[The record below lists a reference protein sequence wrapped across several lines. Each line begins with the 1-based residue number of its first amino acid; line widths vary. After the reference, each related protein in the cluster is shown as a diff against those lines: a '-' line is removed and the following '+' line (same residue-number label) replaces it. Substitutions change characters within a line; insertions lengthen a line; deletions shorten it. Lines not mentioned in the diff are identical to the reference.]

1 MASKKS
7 PPQRKQYGRRGDGK
21 TQTTLSLSEEVLE
34 KARRAAEE
42 DGRSLSNFIEQLL
55 KKSLLLL
62 LALFSCWQF
71 APKTRPALRS
81 CGKAVV
87 ALVESTISAATK
99 ALAKL

>member
-7 PPQRKQYGRRGDGK
+7 APQRKQYGRRADGK
-21 TQTTLSLSEEVLE
+21 TQTTLSLTEEVLA
-34 KARRAAEE
+34 KAKKAAEE

-62 LALFSCWQF
+62 FILFSCWQF

-81 CGKAVV
+81 CAKTAVS
-87 ALVESTISAATK
+87 LIESGIKAATK